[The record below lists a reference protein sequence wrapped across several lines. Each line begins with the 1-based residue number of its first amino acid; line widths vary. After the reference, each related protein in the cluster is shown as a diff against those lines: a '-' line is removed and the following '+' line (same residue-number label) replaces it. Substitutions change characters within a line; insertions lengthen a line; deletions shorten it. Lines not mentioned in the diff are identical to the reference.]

1 MKADELTR
9 LDEVGSCRWESS
21 KGIEKREM
29 KKISTRNLLS
39 QNLREISAMVGCR
52 ADPQSEREG
61 SGAG

>member
-52 ADPQSEREG
+52 ADP
-61 SGAG
+61 